1 MSLNQSTIYLE
12 EEFQF
17 ASNLLSESIAT
28 LPKVRIDKF
37 LCKCLKS
44 SLELTKIIVKTDRV
58 GSRTIHKDKS
68 SEKLPLASRPMFS
81 TNFSDAF
88 KYLDYRRSFVNQVNT
103 HSSYSGSEPS
113 II

>member
-1 MSLNQSTIYLE
+1 MSLNQSTILQE
-12 EEFQF
+12 EEYQF
-17 ASNLLSESIAT
+17 ANKLLSDGVST

-44 SLELTKIIVKTDRV
+44 SLELTKIIVKTDNK

-88 KYLDYRRSFVNQVNT
+88 KYLIYRRNFVNQVNT
-103 HSSYSGSEPS
+103 HSSYSGSDPS